1 MQKFIENIPKDETC
15 FLLLIPASLYHSV
28 FFFGSIITLVV
39 LGLFHSCTNHVLM
52 FLCRYAIVYLA
63 QMKPLINPILSGE

>member
-28 FFFGSIITLVV
+28 FF
-39 LGLFHSCTNHVLM
+39 
-52 FLCRYAIVYLA
+52 LA
-63 QMKPLINPILSGE
+63 QSSLWWYWGSSILALTMY